1 MKNYCIYNQI
11 VKIITFFKNIR
22 FFLSWYNIKNGP
34 KKYVKNKLFFI
45 VDEYQ
50 KDMCFYD
57 EDSYYYDIDADRVL
71 LFKKVTINILL
82 DTNIQIKWISYNYN

>member
-1 MKNYCIYNQI
+1 
-11 VKIITFFKNIR
+11 
-22 FFLSWYNIKNGP
+22 
-34 KKYVKNKLFFI
+34 
-45 VDEYQ
+45 
-50 KDMCFYD
+50 MCFYD